1 MRFTVLGF
9 VDGSRIGGR
18 GSSIIQQTMAASV
31 YGGSPAHHN
40 RIVHNSNGLSNA
52 HNQIMSDGLS
62 HAHTSFYHESAHYL
76 PHHPKFSSLKH
87 STALSSI
94 FVAQSSVQLSPPP
107 VHQHQKQ
114 QQQQQQQ
121 HNQIPPILPKKTKKT
136 YRTISGGTAIHSGF
150 INDPHYVR
158 NSKRKSAVELLA
170 ESKQYYVKSENVLD
184 KKQQLFYQSMRA
196 PLTTKSNSTI
206 LSSNACKFNH
216 HSFIYSL
223 FYDFQFRN
231 GLILSSHNEQH

>member
-1 MRFTVLGF
+1 
-9 VDGSRIGGR
+9 
-18 GSSIIQQTMAASV
+18 MAASV

-76 PHHPKFSSLKH
+76 PHHQKFSSLKH

-94 FVAQSSVQLSPPP
+94 FVAPSSVQPSPPP
-107 VHQHQKQ
+107 PLPSHQHQKQ
-114 QQQQQQQ
+114 QQQHHHQQQQ

-136 YRTISGGTAIHSGF
+136 YRTISGATAIHSGF

-158 NSKRKSAVELLA
+158 NIKRKSAVELLA
-170 ESKQYYVKSENVLD
+170 ESKPYYVKSENVLD

-196 PLTTKSNSTI
+196 PLTTKSNSSI

-216 HSFIYSL
+216 IIHS
-223 FYDFQFRN
+223 
-231 GLILSSHNEQH
+231 LIR

>member
-1 MRFTVLGF
+1 
-9 VDGSRIGGR
+9 
-18 GSSIIQQTMAASV
+18 MAASV

-62 HAHTSFYHESAHYL
+62 HAHTSFYHEPAHYL
-76 PHHPKFSSLKH
+76 PRHQKFSSLKH
-87 STALSSI
+87 SSALPSI
-94 FVAQSSVQLSPPP
+94 FVAQSSVQPSPPP
-107 VHQHQKQ
+107 PPPPHQHQ
-114 QQQQQQQ
+114 QQQQQPQQQ

-158 NSKRKSAVELLA
+158 NIKRKSAVELLA
-170 ESKQYYVKSENVLD
+170 ESKPYYVKSENVLD

-206 LSSNACKFNH
+206 LSSNACKFNKH
-216 HSFIYSL
+216 HL
-223 FYDFQFRN
+223 FTGLRFSISKLLDF
-231 GLILSSHNEQH
+231 